1 MRPTVAYHGTEMTAS
16 WWSPAVF
23 LTAYVLFVLLP
34 RRRALVAMLAAAVL
48 VLVGATPWRTALVEH
63 VSWNVVGL
71 FFGTLILAE
80 LFMQSRMP
88 AVIAEAVIRRTR
100 TGTGAML
107 AMCAI
112 ASALSVLLENVA
124 VVLLVAPV
132 AVSLCRRLGVS
143 PVRLLVL
150 IALCSN
156 LQGTATLIGDPPSMI
171 LAGHMHLSFN
181 QFFFYRGR
189 PSVFWIVQAGAVA
202 SMAVATWLLRRH
214 REPVEPIDI
223 EPPRAWTPTA
233 LLVVFVGGLTST
245 HWFDP
250 DFRWL
255 AGVWTMSL
263 AAAGLAWYRIVAR
276 WGRVRDL
283 VRSLDWDTTFFL
295 IGVFVLVGS
304 LASSGWLDRLAEALA
319 GWSGQSVAGAF
330 LLVLGISVAVS
341 GFVDNV
347 PYLAAMLPVVGAM
360 AGRVGAREPALL
372 YFALLIGACLGG
384 NLTPIGAS
392 ANVVAVGLLR
402 REGHVVRF
410 GEFLRIGAP
419 FTAAAVGAGAAALWW
434 IWR

>member
-1 MRPTVAYHGTEMTAS
+1 MGSAAARDESWMTAS

-23 LTAYVLFVLLP
+23 LTAYVLLVLLP
-34 RRRALVAMLAAAVL
+34 RRRALVALLAAGVL
-48 VLVGATPWRTALVEH
+48 VLVGATPWRTALVAH
-63 VSWNVVGL
+63 VSWNVVCL
-71 FFGTLILAE
+71 FFGTLILSE

-88 AVIAEAVIRRTR
+88 AVIAEAVIRRMH

-107 AMCAI
+107 AICGI
-112 ASALSVLLENVA
+112 SSALSIMLENVA

-181 QFFFYRGR
+181 QFFVYRGR
-189 PSVFWIVQAGAVA
+189 PSVFWIVQAGAIGAMGVA
-202 SMAVATWLLRRH
+202 AWLLRHH
-214 REPVEPIDI
+214 REPVVPIDV

-233 LLVVFVGGLTST
+233 LLAVFVLGLTTT
-245 HWFDP
+245 HVFDP

-255 AGVWTMSL
+255 AGAWAMAL
-263 AAAGLAWYRIVAR
+263 AAAGLAWYRAVAR
-276 WGRVRDL
+276 WGRVREL
-283 VRSLDWDTTFFL
+283 VQSLDWDTTLFL

-304 LASSGWLDRLAEALA
+304 LASSGWLDRLAETLA
-319 GWSGQSVAGAF
+319 GWSGRSVTGAF
-330 LLVLGISVAVS
+330 LLMLGISVAVS

-347 PYLAAMLPVVGAM
+347 PYLAAMLPVVDTM
-360 AGRVGAREPALL
+360 AGQVGAREPALL
-372 YFALLIGACLGG
+372 YFALLVGSCLGG

-392 ANVVAVGLLR
+392 ANVVAMGLLR
-402 REGHVVRF
+402 REGHLVRF

-419 FTAAAVGAGAAALWW
+419 FTAAAVGAGAAVLWW